1 MDEEGIRTFPAWLLM
16 HSFWAK
22 GRRDDRD
29 YLAKWKES
37 QRRQSAAAA
46 VASENNLNANQD

>member
-1 MDEEGIRTFPAWLLM
+1 MDEEGIRNFAAWLL
-16 HSFWAK
+16 HFLSAK
-22 GRRDDRD
+22 GRRDERD
-29 YLAKWKES
+29 YLGKWKES